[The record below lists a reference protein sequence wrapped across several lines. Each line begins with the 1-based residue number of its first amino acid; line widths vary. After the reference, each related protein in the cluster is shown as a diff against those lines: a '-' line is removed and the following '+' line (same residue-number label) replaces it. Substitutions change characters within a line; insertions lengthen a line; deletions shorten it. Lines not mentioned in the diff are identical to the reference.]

1 MTPKFVT
8 EYLDKKISENE
19 NYIVCTFY
27 DLRIRNNLSEG
38 EVDRFLELAK
48 IRLENMNYNVF
59 FTTAKYKY
67 ENVEKTVQDNE
78 YMVAIKE

>member
-8 EYLDKKISENE
+8 QYLDKKINENE

-48 IRLENMNYNVF
+48 IRLENMNYNVY
-59 FTTAKYKY
+59 FTTAKYTY
-67 ENVEKTVQDNE
+67 QNVEKIVQDNE

>member
-8 EYLDKKISENE
+8 QYLDKKINENE
-19 NYIVCTFY
+19 DYIVCTFY

-59 FTTAKYKY
+59 FTTAKYTY
-67 ENVEKTVQDNE
+67 QNVEKTVQDNE